1 MTQSIDIGRRLF
13 CSASLAA
20 MISSTARAAN
30 FPDRPVKM
38 VVPFPPGAGTDATAR
53 IVAQKLGELLHQTI
67 VVDNVAGANGLVG
80 TKAVAHAAPDGYSL
94 LVAAPGP
101 MAIAPF
107 MFADM
112 QYDPEA
118 DFVPVIKINEARI
131 GLVVGRN
138 VKATTLDE
146 LVKLMRDNPG
156 KLNAGNATVGSVH
169 HLVAEMFKI
178 EKGVD
183 FALVNYKGG
192 AGALADL
199 MGGHV
204 DFMFIGLSSVTP
216 QIKEGALRALMTVG
230 DARSGILPDVP
241 CSRELGMPDLIG
253 AQWQGIVAPKGTP
266 PAIVA
271 ILHDA
276 VFQALQA
283 PEVKEK
289 LEQIGTEVST
299 GSAADF
305 GAFLAAERKRWGPVI
320 KKANIKVD

>member
-1 MTQSIDIGRRLF
+1 MTQSITFGRRLF

-20 MISSTARAAN
+20 LLPDTAGAAT
-30 FPDRPVKM
+30 FPDHPIKL

-53 IVAQKLGELLHQTI
+53 IVAQKLGELVHQTI

-80 TKAVAHAAPDGYSL
+80 TKAVARSAPDGYSL

-101 MAIAPF
+101 MAIAQF

-131 GLVVGRN
+131 GLVVGKN
-138 VKATTLDE
+138 VKATTLDG

-183 FALVNYKGG
+183 FTLVNYKGG

-204 DFMFIGLSSVTP
+204 DLMFIGLSSVTS
-216 QIKEGALRALMTVG
+216 QVKEGSLRALMTVG
-230 DARSGILPDVP
+230 DERSTILPNVP
-241 CSRELGMPDLIG
+241 CSKELGMPTLIG
-253 AQWQGIVAPKGTP
+253 AQWQGIVAPRGTP

-271 ILHDA
+271 TLHDA
-276 VFQALQA
+276 MYQALQS

-320 KKANIKVD
+320 GKANIKVD